1 MLISFWSPTMNP
13 RCWNLQNKD
22 IFSAA
27 VKGKF
32 LTSVRINE
40 TDVVTKTKKRG
51 CASWGVVD
59 FDGLESNPNSWTWLW
74 EIFKGTV
81 DALNGTLVHAV
92 IQSDKQV
99 PCRRRG
105 GRALSKHAY
114 QAWFWH
120 GATFVWAWL
129 EWIIHAWESWQK
141 LCKIRLIIS
150 FPPLGKY

>member
-1 MLISFWSPTMNP
+1 MCMLRCCRFW
-13 RCWNLQNKD
+13 R
-22 IFSAA
+22 F
-27 VKGKF
+27 
-32 LTSVRINE
+32 RIKPKLM
-40 TDVVTKTKKRG
+40 DR
-51 CASWGVVD
+51 
-59 FDGLESNPNSWTWLW
+59 LW

-81 DALNGTLVHAV
+81 DALNGTLIHAV

-150 FPPLGKY
+150 FPPLDSLFFNWNIFKKTFSSSSFTILLSSSILLLILFFFFFFCADKY